1 MLPNSQYLESEVSC
15 FQQKLITGPFRML
28 HEFHCKQNEKKPG
41 SVHATYIIT
50 GTKVPS
56 PSQDPQKED
65 PDGDSVMQSSPP
77 LPPPS
82 SSAAVPQETEPITI
96 QTMMLVK
103 EEHLERAKSQFI
115 SISCIHVYALAAKGL
130 SQIQTLAECNRK
142 ITAAHAGEDPL
153 VAWKA
158 YGTIQNS
165 NVRRRTARVPPAPV
179 PAAAVASK
187 PVAKEAPAAK
197 TATTKPDSKESTNST
212 TTQKAPAEMS
222 KSDTA
227 KSSKV
232 APSKA
237 SASSIFKSFAKTAPV
252 TKKPAP
258 TQSKNDSQAS
268 AASVQDTN
276 MTGFSDDDD
285 EADDASLPEELFAKD
300 SQAESS
306 GKSKKDRE
314 AELQAM
320 MEQDDDEDEEAAKSK
335 ADGEDGDQD
344 AEMDDADALESQDS
358 STKKADA
365 PEADVEEEEPK
376 VIVQNGRRRG
386 KRRVPKKRTVRDE
399 EGYLGKNGQSLLLQP
414 LHRSNRNVLKLTIAS
429 LIKSLKR
436 NLPGSPS
443 PKRTLLRPRQRP
455 RRRPRFRT
463 QHRIRTRARLR
474 QRGAP
479 ATKVARLE
487 TSCRS
492 LERSDDI
499 ILVISC

>member
-1 MLPNSQYLESEVSC
+1 MAQDYTTYLAEQVLNEQQLVSY
-15 FQQKLITGPFRML
+15 RML
-28 HEFHCKQNEKKPG
+28 SRVLKLHGNVAKQMLYEFHCKQNEKKPG

-56 PSQDPQKED
+56 PSQEPQKED

-399 EGYLGKNGQSLLLQP
+399 EGYLEELAWESF
-414 LHRSNRNVLKLTIAS
+414 SEEDV
-429 LIKSLKR
+429 
-436 NLPGSPS
+436 
-443 PKRTLLRPRQRP
+443 
-455 RRRPRFRT
+455 
-463 QHRIRTRARLR
+463 
-474 QRGAP
+474 AP
-479 ATKVARLE
+479 AASAAAKKAKISNTASNTNKGPASTK
-487 TSCRS
+487 RS
-492 LERSDDI
+492 AGDKGGKAGNIMSFFGKK
-499 ILVISC
+499 